1 MLEFCWL
8 STFSRIKMF
17 WHWFDLKICGILNT
31 LLLLLILMVCLSE
44 YVSEIPR
51 VVRICEWNTSRFV
64 ISCCVSC
71 LLCIHSANG
80 DATSSDIPPMTPRQ
94 TSIMSDT
101 KTVIQGLDTLKNE
114 HNQVS
119 GGELGG
125 WWSTAWQ
132 MTDTLHFI
140 KAVHVYFC
148 MWEFLEN
155 EIFLRSFLCAGS
167 SRLGYEKNV
176 RC

>member
-1 MLEFCWL
+1 M
-8 STFSRIKMF
+8 
-17 WHWFDLKICGILNT
+17 
-31 LLLLLILMVCLSE
+31 
-44 YVSEIPR
+44 
-51 VVRICEWNTSRFV
+51 

-125 WWSTAWQ
+125 W
-132 MTDTLHFI
+132 
-140 KAVHVYFC
+140 
-148 MWEFLEN
+148 
-155 EIFLRSFLCAGS
+155 
-167 SRLGYEKNV
+167 
-176 RC
+176 